1 MSGEADTGAA
11 IPTLHLVRAAL
22 RVASMLDPRGSRI
35 ADAHESYWRHATGG
49 VFPPADLERGE
60 RLLVRCGLVME
71 RGGTLYPTDELIEV
85 LDGIVDDGVALLA
98 VRVLA
103 ETLPT
108 AAGPDPANDEAI
120 AALVPDPA
128 RREELLIALGRR
140 WDDTLRRQIGAAG
153 EEVVVAAARLELQ
166 DLGHPELARRVRRV
180 SLESDQLGYDV
191 SAPRTTGGPRLLEV
205 KATTEVVDAVV
216 VHVSRN
222 EIETG
227 RRYPSDWAL
236 VVCEVSDVSARRGTV
251 LGWCGVDRL
260 DLALPEDTATGRWEV
275 VAMHLSVE
283 ALEPG
288 LPRSAR

>member
-1 MSGEADTGAA
+1 MSGEADTEV
-11 IPTLHLVRAAL
+11 IPTLHLVKAAL

-35 ADAHESYWRHATGG
+35 ADAHESYWRHSTGG

-60 RLLVRCGLVME
+60 RLLVRCGLVTE
-71 RGGTLYPTDELIEV
+71 RNGTLFPTDELLEV

-103 ETLPT
+103 ETLPA
-108 AAGPDPANDEAI
+108 AAGPDPARDEAI
-120 AALVPDPA
+120 ATLVPDPA

-153 EEVVVAAARLELQ
+153 EEVVVAVARLELQ

-191 SAPRTTGGPRLLEV
+191 SAPRTSGGPRLLEV
-205 KATTEVVDAVV
+205 KATTEVDDSVV

-222 EIETG
+222 EIDTG
-227 RRYPSDWAL
+227 RRHPSDWAL
-236 VVCEVSDVSARRGTV
+236 VVCQVSDVSARRGTV
-251 LGWCGVDRL
+251 LGWCGVDQL
-260 DLALPEDTATGRWEV
+260 DIALPEDTPTGRWEV
-275 VAMHLSVE
+275 VAIRLSVE